1 MYKDPWYINERIFV
15 SSGKVLYVCLIR
27 TSETDDPFINAIE
40 LRTLRDGMYT
50 QAKPGTSL
58 QAYRRVDFGGHSTVR
73 YPQDNFD
80 RIWTSDYLLNIHDA
94 AGVRTVSSE
103 ETISTNNTKNLPPA
117 AVMQTAC
124 VLNGSAFPFRF
135 GAPAG
140 SKSLLLMYLAE
151 IEKLKMFKRRSF
163 YVMING
169 EEKKSLKSLLWCKII
184 LP

>member
-1 MYKDPWYINERIFV
+1 MY
-15 SSGKVLYVCLIR
+15 GKL
-27 TSETDDPFINAIE
+27 S
-40 LRTLRDGMYT
+40 
-50 QAKPGTSL
+50 
-58 QAYRRVDFGGHSTVR
+58 R

-80 RIWTSDYLLNIHDA
+80 RIWTSDFLFNIHDA

-169 EEKKSLKSLLWCKII
+169 EEKKVSNHYYGAKLFYLRAII
-184 LP
+184 PMQ